1 MQERLKTKDE
11 EVLLLQLRDILLHE
25 DRAKLQELQQV
36 LSTQNLLAQR
46 IDPIIEEHLVY
57 LKANFPD
64 NYERVVDKLIET
76 KLKDSQQ
83 EIIDIIYPMLGR
95 MIAKYI
101 NHQFQQ
107 LKDSINEQLRKMV
120 PSRTMMW
127 RLRNRIFGVND
138 ADMVLANISKP
149 ILDEIFVIQRDSGL
163 LLGNASLHETT
174 DRDAVAGMLTAIKAF
189 AEDAFQREAED
200 LEEIQY
206 GTHRILLQGFPSFY
220 FALALRGAISTQE
233 IGVWKE
239 KVSSF
244 VEGNADLR
252 IRDVTDQTQNR
263 ISEMLNDTFLTDT
276 NTKPLLN

>member
-1 MQERLKTKDE
+1 MRERLKTADE
-11 EVLLLQLRDILLHE
+11 EVLMLQLRDILLHE
-25 DRAKLQELQQV
+25 DRAKLEELQEV

-46 IDPIIEEHLVY
+46 IDPIIEAHLTY

-107 LKDSINEQLRKMV
+107 LKDGINEQLRKML
-120 PSRTMMW
+120 PNRTMMW
-127 RLRNRIFGVND
+127 RLRNRILGISD
-138 ADMVLANISKP
+138 ADMVLANISQP
-149 ILDEIFVIQRDSGL
+149 VLDEIFVIQRDSGL
-163 LLGNASLHETT
+163 LLGSASLHEKT
-174 DRDAVAGMLTAIKAF
+174 DREAVAGMLTAIKAF
-189 AEDAFQREAED
+189 AEDAFEREAED

-220 FALALRGAISTQE
+220 FALVLRGAISARE
-233 IGVWKE
+233 ISDWKE
-239 KVSSF
+239 KISSF
-244 VEGNADLR
+244 AEQNIELR
-252 IRDVTDQTQNR
+252 SRDVTDQLQNR
-263 ISEMLNDTFLTDT
+263 ISQMLNDSFLLDE
-276 NTKPLLN
+276 NQKPLLN